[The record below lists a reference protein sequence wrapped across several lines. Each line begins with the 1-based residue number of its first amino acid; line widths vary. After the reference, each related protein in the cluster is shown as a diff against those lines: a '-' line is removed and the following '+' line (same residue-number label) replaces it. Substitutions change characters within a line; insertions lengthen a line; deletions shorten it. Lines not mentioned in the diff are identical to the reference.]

1 MSFWCELEAHIEI
14 LGDSHRDVSYFLC
27 TLENMRVSRVADKE
41 NRQFFG
47 NIVRMQQCIFVQYCC
62 ISLRGM
68 SGLKY

>member
-47 NIVRMQQCIFVQYCC
+47 NIAI
-62 ISLRGM
+62 I
-68 SGLKY
+68 